1 MKERLLYYYVTEISS
16 HDPEHLFDT
25 ADEALDAA
33 KAEWETAG
41 EEYDEDLTWI
51 KTIRYRGKKCGCQT
65 KGFKE
70 STHTTVR

>member
-1 MKERLLYYYVTEISS
+1 MKERLLYYYVTEISNTE
-16 HDPEHLFDT
+16 PEMLFDSPG
-25 ADEALDAA
+25 EALEAA
-33 KAEWETAG
+33 KQEWADAG

-65 KGFKE
+65 KGIKE